1 MKLQTKLLIG
11 TSAILVLFIIENAV
25 IDKNYKQIISVAE
38 YYEQMSIPALS
49 ILGKSSSNFERMEKE
64 LFEYIMNNNK
74 AVKNKFY
81 ISNNKINSLMNEYDE
96 LAEIKDFQG
105 NYLANEMMQKDMHGY
120 SNEIRVILLEYR
132 SITNKIFNID
142 SLNPSVDKHTTFLEQ
157 NKVLEDKF
165 NDLITSATAMEVSG
179 NQYHQDMVL
188 IASQA
193 YFFNLIVQVLVFT
206 GMIGIIYFISFPIA
220 KKFQM
225 LRNATQKIAKGDYS
239 IQITT
244 KGTDEL
250 EDLAKSI
257 NFMAKSLKKS
267 NRDLYNF
274 KIGMDEADIIAKT
287 DIDGNITY
295 ANKKF
300 CEISKYTID
309 ELIGNNHRILK
320 SGYHSPQFY
329 EKLWRTISEG
339 HIWRGDIK
347 NKAKHGSYYWVKT
360 VIVPIFDEKGAITE
374 FLSVRTDITNRKNS
388 EEKLQFAIIE
398 IKEKEQIIKLQLE
411 EIKKTDKQ
419 KDEFSSMVSHELKS
433 PLGPI
438 LGYCE
443 LLRDYAPDKMDPIQS
458 EAIDEIFDN
467 AKRLERMI
475 GDVLDVQKLN
485 MNHLSFNKTKLE
497 LEQFLILLAKK
508 YYPLMSEK
516 QIKFKINSDVK
527 LIFQTDK
534 DRLSQVF
541 DNLILNAIDFVPKK
555 NGKIEIS
562 IDKQDEN
569 LVFCVKDNGIG
580 ISKEEQQNL
589 FKKFYQVD
597 TSYTR
602 SHGGT
607 GLGLVIC
614 KSIVEGLGGKIW
626 IESEKGKGATFFFTL
641 PISQTKEMVGVIR
654 N

>member
-1 MKLQTKLLIG
+1 
-11 TSAILVLFIIENAV
+11 
-25 IDKNYKQIISVAE
+25 
-38 YYEQMSIPALS
+38 MSIPALS

-74 AVKNKFY
+74 AVKNEFY

-179 NQYHQDMVL
+179 NQHHQDMVS

-257 NFMAKSLKKS
+257 NFMAKSLKKA

-274 KIGMDEADIIAKT
+274 KMGMDEADIIAKT

-347 NKAKHGSYYWVKT
+347 NKAKDGSYYWVKT
-360 VIVPIFDEKGAITE
+360 VIVPIFDDNGAITE

-508 YYPLMSEK
+508 YSPLMSEE
-516 QIKFKINSDVK
+516 QIQFKIKSNIK
-527 LIFQTDK
+527 LTFQTDE

>member
-11 TSAILVLFIIENAV
+11 TSVILALFIIENAV

-179 NQYHQDMVL
+179 NQYHQDMVS

-257 NFMAKSLKKS
+257 NFMAKSLKKA

-274 KIGMDEADIIAKT
+274 KMGMDEADIIAKT

-347 NKAKHGSYYWVKT
+347 NKAKDGSYYWVKT
-360 VIVPIFDEKGAITE
+360 VIVPIFDDNGAITE

-508 YYPLMSEK
+508 YSPLMSEE
-516 QIKFKINSDVK
+516 QIQFKIKSNIK
-527 LIFQTDK
+527 LTFQTDE